1 MTAIDRVLLSASITG
16 ALLLLGYAL
25 RFLWRSRV
33 IAALRSGE
41 RGRSPGSSVPTLH
54 YFWSGSCAPCK
65 VQEAEIRKLQTVL
78 AAEGRAVA
86 LSRHDAVAEADL
98 ARRMRIVT
106 VPTTLLIGADGQVV
120 AWNPGLIGAHA
131 LLGQIRRH
139 VGSPSG

>member
-1 MTAIDRVLLSASITG
+1 MIDRFLLSASITG

-41 RGRSPGSSVPTLH
+41 RGRSAGTSIPTLH
-54 YFWSGSCAPCK
+54 YFWSESCAPCK
-65 VQEAEIRKLQTVL
+65 VQEAAIHELQTVL

-86 LSRHDAVAEADL
+86 LSRHNAVTEADL
-98 ARRMRIVT
+98 ARKMRIVT
-106 VPTTLLIGADGQVV
+106 VPTTLLTGADGQVV
-120 AWNPGLIGAHA
+120 AWNPGLIGAQA

-139 VGSPSG
+139 FGSPSG